1 MKLVIGLGNPGKK
14 YEHTRHNIGF
24 RALDELAKSYGL
36 EFELKKK
43 LNVEIARLP
52 SPLAQASGGQAKKRQ
67 IILAKPQTFMNESGE
82 SARRMIKD
90 YRLSNID
97 LIVVHDDIDLPLG
110 ETRLSADSGSAG
122 HHGASSIIERVGKDV
137 SRLRIGIENRSAY
150 RVPETDVYVLQRF
163 TPSEEKQIS
172 GKIIPEAVE
181 KIEQWLSKK

>member
-43 LNVEIARLP
+43 LNVEIA
-52 SPLAQASGGQAKKRQ
+52 KNRQ

>member
-43 LNVEIARLP
+43 LNVEIA
-52 SPLAQASGGQAKKRQ
+52 KNRQ

-137 SRLRIGIENRSAY
+137 SRLRIGTENRSAY